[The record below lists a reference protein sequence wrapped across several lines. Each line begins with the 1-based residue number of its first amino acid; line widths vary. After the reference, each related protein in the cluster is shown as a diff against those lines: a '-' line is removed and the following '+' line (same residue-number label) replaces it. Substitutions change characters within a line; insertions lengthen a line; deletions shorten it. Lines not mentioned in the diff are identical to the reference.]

1 MRDQLD
7 LKWRPPLLLVL
18 GGVLGTVLAAPLA
31 GLFALR
37 ALSPSLGFRSSSL
50 LIAALILLLTLILGY
65 LLWRLLLR
73 PVTALADR
81 AAQVKAGQPI
91 ALDPLPHYGT
101 QELQG
106 LGQAVLDMA
115 ATLQNRE
122 ATIRSFT
129 DHATHELKTPIS
141 AIRGAAEILDSDDSL
156 APQDRR
162 LVASILASAHQMEAQ
177 LLALRRV
184 AAAREPTHH
193 GVCTLDALVPK
204 LRPEFGGLTLT
215 ITGGDLALPLSP
227 DGMDIVL
234 RQMLGNARAHGA
246 TAVSLQ
252 ATDGH
257 APTLTVAD
265 NGNGISDGNRAQVFT
280 PFFTTRRDSGGTGM
294 GLTIVQSLLQA
305 HGGRITLLPDRQGSV
320 FRIDF

>member
-1 MRDQLD
+1 MRDRIN

-18 GGVLGTVLAAPLA
+18 GGVLGAVLAAPLA

-37 ALSPSLGFRSSSL
+37 ALSPSLGFRASAL
-50 LIAALILLLTLILGY
+50 LIAALILLMTLILGY

-73 PVTALADR
+73 PVTTLADR
-81 AAQVKAGQPI
+81 AAQVKAGQPM

-101 QELQG
+101 QELQA

-141 AIRGAAEILDSDDSL
+141 AIRGAAEILDSGEGLD
-156 APQDRR
+156 AQDRR
-162 LVASILASAHQMEAQ
+162 LVASILASAQQMEAQ

-193 GVCTLDALVPK
+193 GVCTLDALAPILHMEFAG
-204 LRPEFGGLTLT
+204 LRLG
-215 ITGGDLALPLSP
+215 ITGGMVDLPLSAQ
-227 DGMDIVL
+227 GMEIVL
-234 RQMLGNARAHGA
+234 RQMLGNALAHGA
-246 TAVSLQ
+246 TEVSLL
-252 ATDGH
+252 ATG
-257 APTLTVAD
+257 AMLTLAD
-265 NGNGISDGNRAQVFT
+265 NGNGISDGNSTQVFT
-280 PFFTTRRDSGGTGM
+280 PFFTTRRDTGGTGM

-305 HGGRITLLPDRQGSV
+305 HGGRITLLPTKLGTMFQIE
-320 FRIDF
+320 F